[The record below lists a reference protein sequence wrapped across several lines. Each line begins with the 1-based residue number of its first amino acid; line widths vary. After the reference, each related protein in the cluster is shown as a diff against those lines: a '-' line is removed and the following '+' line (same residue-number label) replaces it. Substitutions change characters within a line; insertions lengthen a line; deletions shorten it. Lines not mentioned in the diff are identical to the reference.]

1 MKKLLSA
8 AVAMVLCLSMALS
21 MLAANGVPSVTQDTA
36 PEFVAGVE
44 NKVDGSENAI
54 LASEVSMTSAS
65 EAVSKVEGF
74 KEAYDEVVK
83 TEDYTELV
91 ENFNDYIPDGTDSS
105 DYQPI
110 HVFDV
115 EILKDFDED
124 THSVTLSVRL
134 PSLSSSDTVIALHKG
149 TKGWE
154 VVPCTVD
161 DNGFVTF
168 TLTNFSPVAF
178 LRLKRT
184 GVSAG
189 GPSSP
194 ATGELAIGRGFIV
207 GAVAR

>member
-8 AVAMVLCLSMALS
+8 AVAMLLCLSMALS

-54 LASEVSMTSAS
+54 LASEVSITSAS

-74 KEAYDEVVK
+74 KEAYDEVVE

-115 EILKDFDED
+115 ELLKNFDED

-184 GVSAG
+184 AVSEG

-207 GAVAR
+207 GAIAR